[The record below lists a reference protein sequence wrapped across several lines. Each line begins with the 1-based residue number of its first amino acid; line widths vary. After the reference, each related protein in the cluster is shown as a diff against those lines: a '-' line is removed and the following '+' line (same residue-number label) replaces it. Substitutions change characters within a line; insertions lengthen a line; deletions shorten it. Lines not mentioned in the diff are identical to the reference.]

1 MDILAIL
8 CLLSIGFVLAT
19 WSSARGY
26 FARGRLH
33 GMQEAT
39 QEIVRGISSHYEVD
53 GQTMPPGAAKAV
65 EAMNSATDGVSYSKR
80 ILRHHAHLWV
90 FADTI
95 GKACWQKGYEAGKRK
110 MAPKED
116 RILVELSRKD
126 LLHLVCLA
134 HLGFKHMMPNY
145 RGIEMHRFNGRYE
158 AEDGSYAV
166 EKLEVAIPPE
176 HRPFEDPLVHSN
188 DRLKLIQD
196 WWPAEQLQ
204 SA

>member
-1 MDILAIL
+1 MDILAVL
-8 CLLSIGFVLAT
+8 SLLSIALVFAA
-19 WSSARGY
+19 WSSARSY

-53 GQTMPPGAAKAV
+53 GQTLPRAAARAM
-65 EAMNSATDGVSYSKR
+65 EAMSAVNDGIPYSKR

-110 MAPKED
+110 MAPKQD
-116 RILVELSRKD
+116 RIMIELSRKE
-126 LLHLVCLA
+126 LMHLVCLA
-134 HLGFKHMMPNY
+134 HCGFKHRMPNY
-145 RGIEMHRFNGRYE
+145 RSMEIHRFRGRHE
-158 AEDGSYAV
+158 AEDGSFAV
-166 EKLEVAIPPE
+166 EKLEVVIPPE
-176 HRPFEDPLVHSN
+176 LRPFDDPLVHSN
-188 DRLKLIQD
+188 DRLRLIQD